1 MRLLLR
7 LCPGLGL
14 AAAAAFA
21 QKAPGFDLG
30 AINRSVDPCA
40 NFYQYACGGWMAAN
54 PIPADQS
61 QWGRFAELQDRNRIV
76 LHNILESVSANKPGR
91 TALEQK
97 IGDYYSSCMDEKAIE
112 QAALG
117 AIKPDLDRIA
127 ALADRKELTGL
138 ITHLFREGSAYFFT
152 WSPEMDPKD
161 STQVI
166 ANLDQGGLGLPDR
179 DYYLKTDDK
188 SVELR
193 NQYLAHIAKIFTLL
207 GMPQAEADAK
217 AKVLMAIETEL
228 AEGSLDRVSRRDPEK
243 IYHKLKIAELAALA
257 PAFDWRAFL
266 TGLGMNGLGA
276 PPIENVDVAVPPFM
290 QTFNAVITGRSL
302 DDLKAYLTYHLV
314 IADAAVLPQAFD
326 QESFNFFGKILSGAK
341 ELRARWKRCVDQT
354 DSQLPDALGK
364 SFIDKTLGEQG
375 KRRMTQMVAEL
386 EKMLERD
393 LQQIDWMT
401 PATKVQAVHKLHAIL
416 NKIGDKAHWLDYS
429 NVRIV
434 RGDALGNLTRTNE
447 FEVQRQLAKI
457 GKPWDKTDW
466 QMSQPTVNAYYDAQE
481 NDVNFPAGILQP
493 PFYDNKMDDAV
504 NYGGIGAVIGHELTH
519 GFDDQGRQYDAEGN
533 LRDWWTPEDAKAFD
547 QRTQCLVDQYSGYTA
562 VDDIKLNGKLTLG
575 ENTADNGGLRIAYM
589 ALIDSLGGKTPRKTG
604 GFTADQRF
612 FVGWAQ
618 VWCTNTRDE
627 TARVRAQVDPHSP
640 AEFRV
645 NGVVSNMPE
654 FQKAF
659 ACRQGQAMVRYPACR
674 VW

>member
-1 MRLLLR
+1 M
-7 LCPGLGL
+7 PGLCL

-30 AINRSVDPCA
+30 SINRSIDPCT
-40 NFYQYACGGWMAAN
+40 NFYRYACGGWMAAN

-61 QWGRFAELQDRNRIV
+61 QWGRFSELQDRNRVV
-76 LHNILESVSANKPGR
+76 LHNILETVSSNKPNR
-91 TALEQK
+91 SALEQK
-97 IGDYYSSCMDEKAIE
+97 IGDYYSSCMDEQAIE
-112 QAALG
+112 RAGLG
-117 AIKPDLDRIA
+117 AIKPELDRIA
-127 ALADRKELTGL
+127 ALADRNELTGL
-138 ITHLFREGSAYFFT
+138 LTHLFRAGNAYFFT
-152 WSPEMDPKD
+152 WQPEMDPKD

-166 ANLDQGGLGLPDR
+166 AQIDQGGLGLPDR

-193 NQYLAHIAKIFTLL
+193 NQYLAHVAKMFTLV

-217 AKVLMAIETEL
+217 AKVVMAIETEL

-243 IYHKLKIAELAALA
+243 IYHKLKIAELTALA
-257 PAFDWRAFL
+257 PDFDWRMFL
-266 TGLGMNGLGA
+266 TGLGA
-276 PPIENVDVAVPPFM
+276 PSIESLDVTVPPFF
-290 QTFNAVITGRSL
+290 QAFDSVIKGRSL

-314 IADAAVLPQAFD
+314 LADAAVLPQAIE
-326 QESFNFFGKILSGAK
+326 QESFNFYGKILSGAK
-341 ELRARWKRCVDQT
+341 ELRPRWKRCVDQT

-375 KRRMTQMVAEL
+375 KRRMSQMVAEL

-401 PATKVQAVHKLHAIL
+401 PATKLQAVRKLHAIL
-416 NKIGDKAHWLDYS
+416 NKIGDKAHWLDYA
-429 NVRIV
+429 NVRIA
-434 RGDALGNLTRTNE
+434 RGDALGNLERTNE

-562 VDDIKLNGKLTLG
+562 VDDIKVNGKLTLG

-589 ALIDSLGGKTPRKTG
+589 ALIDSMGGKTPRKVG
-604 GFTADQRF
+604 GFTADQRLF
-612 FVGWAQ
+612 LGWAQ

-659 ACRQGQAMVRYPACR
+659 ACQQGQPMVRYPACR

>member
-1 MRLLLR
+1 MRFLLTLMS
-7 LCPGLGL
+7 GL
-14 AAAAAFA
+14 AMAAVAAHA
-21 QKAPGFDLG
+21 QKTPGFDLG

-61 QWGRFAELQDRNRIV
+61 QWGRFSELQERNRNV
-76 LHNILESVSANKPGR
+76 LHTILEADSADKSSR
-91 TALEQK
+91 TPLEQK
-97 IGDYYSSCMDEKAIE
+97 IGDYYFSCMDEKAIE
-112 QAALG
+112 QAGLAP
-117 AIKPDLDRIA
+117 IKPELDRIA
-127 ALADRKELTGL
+127 ALMDRRDLTPL
-138 ITHLFREGSAYFFT
+138 LTHLARIGNAEFFT

-166 ANLDQGGLGLPDR
+166 AQVDQGGLGLPDR

-193 NQYLAHIAKIFTLL
+193 KQYLAHLAKMFTLL
-207 GMPQAEADAK
+207 GVPQTQADSQAQ
-217 AKVLMAIETEL
+217 AVMAIETAL
-228 AEGSLDRVSRRDPEK
+228 AQGSLDRVTRRDPEK
-243 IYHKLKIAELAALA
+243 IYHKMKLSELAALT
-257 PAFDWRAFL
+257 PNFDWRAFL
-266 TGLGMNGLGA
+266 TGLGA
-276 PPIENVDVAVPPFM
+276 PPIENLDVTVPMFFE
-290 QTFNAVITGRSL
+290 TFNRVITGRSL
-302 DDLKAYLTYHLV
+302 DDLKAYLTYH
-314 IADAAVLPQAFD
+314 AVLTYADVLPPPFEQEAFH
-326 QESFNFFGKILSGAK
+326 FYGTILSGAK
-341 ELRARWKRCVDQT
+341 ELRVRWKRCVDQT
-354 DSQLPDALGK
+354 DQELPDALGK
-364 SFIDKTLGEQG
+364 LFIDKTLGEQG
-375 KRRMTQMVAEL
+375 KQRMAKMVGEL
-386 EKMLERD
+386 EKMLGQD
-393 LQQIDWMT
+393 LEQVDWMT
-401 PATKVQAVHKLHAIL
+401 PATKQQALVKLRAIL

-429 NVRIV
+429 TVKIA
-434 RGDALGNLTRTNE
+434 RGDALGNLTRCNE

-466 QMSQPTVNAYYDAQE
+466 QMSQPTVNAYYDPQE

-504 NYGGIGAVIGHELTH
+504 NYGAIGAVIGHELTH

-547 QRTQCLVDQYSGYTA
+547 QRTQCLINEYSGFTA
-562 VDDIKLNGKLTLG
+562 VDDVKVNGKLTLG

-589 ALIDSLGGKTPRKTG
+589 ALIDSLHGKTPRKVG

-612 FVGWAQ
+612 FLGWAQ
-618 VWCTNTRDE
+618 VWCTNTREE

-659 ACRQGQAMVRYPACR
+659 ACRMGQPMVRYPACR